1 MTSPEDCYDASVNA
15 DQCTDALPGLI
26 SFHTTQG
33 HCFCCKD
40 RMYTAASD
48 GDQNWV
54 TFVACNVNQ
63 DLQEQN
69 DYLQEH
75 NDELQD
81 HNDDLQEQND
91 DLQEQNDNLQEQND
105 DLQEQVG
112 NLQDQLGPSMLVRA
126 AGANTYGELGV
137 SDNSGNA
144 YANPT
149 PLQVTTLGTD
159 VSAVSAGNRHT
170 VYLMKDGSVRAAGAN
185 TYGELAGVSDNSGT
199 HDPNP
204 TPLEVTTLGTD
215 VAAVSAGTY
224 HTVYL
229 MKNGSVRAAGYNTY
243 GGLGVSDNSG
253 THDPNPTPLEVTALG
268 KDVAAVSAG
277 THHTVYLMKN
287 GSVRAAGYNWYG
299 GLGVSDNSG
308 STHANP
314 TPLEVTT
321 LGTDVSAVSAGTLHT
336 VYLMKDGSVRAAG
349 RNRYGE
355 LGVSDNSGSTHAN
368 PTPLEV
374 TTLGTDV
381 SAVSA
386 GGYHTVYLMK
396 NGSVRAA
403 GYNMYGELGVSDNSG
418 SNHATPTP
426 LEVTTLGTGV
436 SAVSAGAYHTVY
448 LMQDG
453 SVRAAGRN
461 IYGGLGVSDNS
472 GSNHANPMPQEVT
485 AVGAHAAAIS
495 AGGDHTVYG
504 LVV

>member
-1 MTSPEDCYDASVNA
+1 MLQLKKTSVKQPILTPVVAGSYCNHFAYISSDMTSPEDCYDASVNA

-159 VSAVSAGNRHT
+159 VSAVSAG
-170 VYLMKDGSVRAAGAN
+170 G
-185 TYGELAGVSDNSGT
+185 
-199 HDPNP
+199 
-204 TPLEVTTLGTD
+204 
-215 VAAVSAGTY
+215 Y

-396 NGSVRAA
+396 
-403 GYNMYGELGVSDNSG
+403 
-418 SNHATPTP
+418 
-426 LEVTTLGTGV
+426 
-436 SAVSAGAYHTVY
+436 
-448 LMQDG
+448 DG